1 MERFLRVARALRS
14 LWEEGDRRADTRLF
28 ETLIRDEYVISGT
41 SIKGETHPEH
51 REHVVPRKVIRD
63 CCLNLFDQGAS
74 DHDVAVFIRDHLKI
88 IKITKEEAAYL
99 NKGLKDKMPAGWT
112 VGGDIMARF
121 QQLTFLSAC
130 FELLMLAQVTQFPQ
144 DRLDLR
150 LALC

>member
-1 MERFLRVARALRS
+1 MRTKSNTRANKHSFSNRKNGEMERFLRVARALRS

-51 REHVVPRKVIRD
+51 RAHVVPRKVIRD

-121 QQLTFLSAC
+121 SA
-130 FELLMLAQVTQFPQ
+130 A
-144 DRLDLR
+144 DISIRLF
-150 LALC
+150 